1 MSLLSPTREA
11 NIRKLERRLRT
22 AKYSKKDMSDAM
34 KLASKSMDK
43 EDTINVMDM
52 SGKNAQKFQDIHNT
66 LVLHSVLDVGKDKK
80 NNKKGTGK
88 YLDPNVTSN
97 ILSYL
102 GGRSARRT
110 RKKRARKSM
119 SMTTTK
125 SKRKYT
131 NRTRRSRTKT
141 RRRR

>member
-22 AKYSKKDMSDAM
+22 AKYNKKDLTDAM
-34 KLASKSMDK
+34 KLANDQMNNESTTNML
-43 EDTINVMDM
+43 DM
-52 SGKNAQKFQDIHNT
+52 SGQNAKKFKDIHNT
-66 LVLHSVLDVGKDKK
+66 LVLHSTLNSAKNKK
-80 NNKKGTGK
+80 NNKDNIA
-88 YLDPNVTSN
+88 YVDPNITAN
-97 ILSYL
+97 ILSYM

-110 RKKRARKSM
+110 RKRRTRKSVRG
-119 SMTTTK
+119 TTTK
-125 SKRKYT
+125 SKRKYK

>member
-22 AKYSKKDMSDAM
+22 AKYNKKDLTDAVN
-34 KLASKSMDK
+34 LANKHMNK
-43 EDTINVMDM
+43 ESTINMLDM
-52 SGKNAQKFQDIHNT
+52 SGKNAKKYQDIHNT
-66 LVLHSVLDVGKDKK
+66 LVLHSTLNSAK
-80 NNKKGTGK
+80 NKKDNRDNIA
-88 YLDPNVTSN
+88 YVDPNITAN
-97 ILSYL
+97 ILSYM

-110 RKKRARKSM
+110 RKRRTRKSVRG
-119 SMTTTK
+119 TTTK
-125 SKRKYT
+125 SKRIYK